1 MFFTI
6 RAIFT
11 MIRDRRIENNSAFFI
26 IKIYRFRANLQ
37 NATHFVGVAYPPNK
51 ISKTVLKMQAFYS
64 CFMKFCLALNSY
76 KLLFRIQLDDKHLV
90 NRYIDCFSVRKLFYC
105 TSKILSVCLKPLWY
119 HVSSCSFKNL
129 FVSL

>member
-1 MFFTI
+1 MVFFTI

-51 ISKTVLKMQAFYS
+51 ISKTVLKMQAFYT

-76 KLLFRIQLDDKHLV
+76 KIIINLVSEHFRSHPLYHMIYHSGIRIDQDTGILLLIGDHDRI
-90 NRYIDCFSVRKLFYC
+90 SLF
-105 TSKILSVCLKPLWY
+105 
-119 HVSSCSFKNL
+119 
-129 FVSL
+129 

>member
-51 ISKTVLKMQAFYS
+51 ISKTVLKMQAFMPV
-64 CFMKFCLALNSY
+64 FEI
-76 KLLFRIQLDDKHLV
+76 LLGSEQLH
-90 NRYIDCFSVRKLFYC
+90 IDLITKKRLQIVIS
-105 TSKILSVCLKPLWY
+105 
-119 HVSSCSFKNL
+119 
-129 FVSL
+129 